1 MRSVLSILLVMFVAL
16 SCVEAWC
23 PSVRRPVST
32 HFVSSSTNNRPS
44 STSLNI
50 FLDEMK
56 PEPIVLLSTFEATAD
71 VDNALDST
79 AKLLE
84 ENDPFWF
91 DEDENWAQAKRDF
104 PILVPYSNQDLRRE
118 YLLKQQQQSADLLLS
133 PDVLVETAL
142 GPAVLLVFLFA
153 MAEVFL
159 LG

>member
-1 MRSVLSILLVMFVAL
+1 
-16 SCVEAWC
+16 
-23 PSVRRPVST
+23 
-32 HFVSSSTNNRPS
+32 
-44 STSLNI
+44 
-50 FLDEMK
+50 MK